1 MIVLFICWFGSFV
14 FEGDGAEDVWG
25 GRVGRGEGAGVW
37 VWGVTLKHLCLLS
50 EQEACHDLRRVI

>member
-14 FEGDGAEDVWG
+14 FEGDGVEDVWG

-37 VWGVTLKHLCLLS
+37 VLGGSPETYVF
-50 EQEACHDLRRVI
+50 VV

>member
-25 GRVGRGEGAGVW
+25 GRVGRGQQVVCVGVGTMEAMYCTCTS
-37 VWGVTLKHLCLLS
+37 VCL
-50 EQEACHDLRRVI
+50 AR

>member
-37 VWGVTLKHLCLLS
+37 VWGVTLKH
-50 EQEACHDLRRVI
+50 